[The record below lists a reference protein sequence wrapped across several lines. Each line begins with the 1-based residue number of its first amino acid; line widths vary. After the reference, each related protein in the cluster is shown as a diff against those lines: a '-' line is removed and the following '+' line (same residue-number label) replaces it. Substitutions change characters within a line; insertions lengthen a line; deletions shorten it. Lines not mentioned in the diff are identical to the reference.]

1 MKSKTSRIIDGV
13 LGLALGIGGFY
24 KFITDKDQLGL
35 VCSLVGF
42 NLVTTAI
49 DSYQL
54 DNRIKELEDKVNKE
68 DVN

>member
-1 MKSKTSRIIDGV
+1 MKSKTSRIVDGV

-24 KFITDKDQLGL
+24 KFYTDKDPLGL

-49 DSYQL
+49 DNYEL
-54 DNRIKELEDKVNKE
+54 DNRINKLEEKINKE